1 MREDGGSEV
10 QRLLRVPK
18 RISRRYRE
26 RDTST
31 IVVYPAFRKFCLKKD
46 KLYDLMTN
54 NSWRQ
59 ITNLSFILQYSPN
72 GALIIRQSE
81 SSYKAR
87 INSKNRIFYFYFHI
101 SPSSQL
107 YSFLKYMSIIGGGGF

>member
-1 MREDGGSEV
+1 MRDDGGSEV
-10 QRLLRVPK
+10 QRSLRVPK

-31 IVVYPAFRKFCLKKD
+31 IIEYPAFRKFCLKKD

-59 ITNLSFILQYSPN
+59 ITNLGFILQYH
-72 GALIIRQSE
+72 Q
-81 SSYKAR
+81 
-87 INSKNRIFYFYFHI
+87 
-101 SPSSQL
+101 
-107 YSFLKYMSIIGGGGF
+107 